1 MRLRQMAPVGAVLVL
16 GTMTASIHAVPPQDS
31 AAGAVTFNK
40 QVLPILQDNR
50 RYVIITGGGAV
61 LLRDMLLDRLATVGK
76 TQGEDFLL
84 VNHGLASVL
93 NAVGA
98 LFAVLFLAAKKG

>member
-1 MRLRQMAPVGAVLVL
+1 ML
-16 GTMTASIHAVPPQDS
+16 QDS
-31 AAGAVTFNK
+31 
-40 QVLPILQDNR
+40 R

>member
-1 MRLRQMAPVGAVLVL
+1 
-16 GTMTASIHAVPPQDS
+16 
-31 AAGAVTFNK
+31 
-40 QVLPILQDNR
+40 
-50 RYVIITGGGAV
+50 
-61 LLRDMLLDRLATVGK
+61 MLLERLATVGK
-76 TQGEDFLL
+76 LQGEDFLL